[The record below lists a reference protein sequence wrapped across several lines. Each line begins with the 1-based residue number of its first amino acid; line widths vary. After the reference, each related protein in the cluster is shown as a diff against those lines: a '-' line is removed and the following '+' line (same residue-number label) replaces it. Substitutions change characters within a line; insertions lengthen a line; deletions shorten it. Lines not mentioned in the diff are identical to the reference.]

1 MAENENRVSAVQE
14 APDSPQ
20 EPAALDT
27 PPSEMPVYEP
37 ARPVRRVGTLTMGL
51 ALVVVGAALC
61 VGLFFPNVDFL
72 LLFKLSPLVLVALG
86 CEVIFAASTAKGMRL
101 KYDFLSMF
109 VCFLLIVT
117 ALGAACVP
125 VALQYAGPGRSA
137 AEQRVEQ
144 ELYEATYARLKGNGD
159 IVNVTYDVHLGEL
172 RTPEDVTGAADLM
185 AGDYV
190 GVSAELKGTWAT
202 REEFVA
208 ACRPVIEAV
217 RATGVRDPYISLYM
231 RESRDTEIPLYS
243 LAVEGSYQADM
254 TAEQLAQCVTERI
267 YVDDA
272 GYYMDAEELAGW
284 QSEQSSAARDAELEA
299 LEAEWQARL
308 DEAEAAAEQARA
320 EAEERVAQVQ
330 AEADERVAQAQ
341 ADADSRVAEAQANA
355 AA

>member
-172 RTPEDVTGAADLM
+172 RTPEDVTGAADLK

-208 ACRPVIEAV
+208 ACRPVI
-217 RATGVRDPYISLYM
+217 
-231 RESRDTEIPLYS
+231 
-243 LAVEGSYQADM
+243 
-254 TAEQLAQCVTERI
+254 
-267 YVDDA
+267 
-272 GYYMDAEELAGW
+272 
-284 QSEQSSAARDAELEA
+284 
-299 LEAEWQARL
+299 
-308 DEAEAAAEQARA
+308 
-320 EAEERVAQVQ
+320 
-330 AEADERVAQAQ
+330 
-341 ADADSRVAEAQANA
+341 
-355 AA
+355 

>member
-172 RTPEDVTGAADLM
+172 RTPEDVTGAADLK
-185 AGDYV
+185 AGAP
-190 GVSAELKGTWAT
+190 S
-202 REEFVA
+202 
-208 ACRPVIEAV
+208 
-217 RATGVRDPYISLYM
+217 
-231 RESRDTEIPLYS
+231 
-243 LAVEGSYQADM
+243 
-254 TAEQLAQCVTERI
+254 
-267 YVDDA
+267 
-272 GYYMDAEELAGW
+272 
-284 QSEQSSAARDAELEA
+284 
-299 LEAEWQARL
+299 
-308 DEAEAAAEQARA
+308 
-320 EAEERVAQVQ
+320 
-330 AEADERVAQAQ
+330 
-341 ADADSRVAEAQANA
+341 
-355 AA
+355 

>member
-172 RTPEDVTGAADLM
+172 RMLTD
-185 AGDYV
+185 
-190 GVSAELKGTWAT
+190 
-202 REEFVA
+202 
-208 ACRPVIEAV
+208 
-217 RATGVRDPYISLYM
+217 IS
-231 RESRDTEIPLYS
+231 
-243 LAVEGSYQADM
+243 Q
-254 TAEQLAQCVTERI
+254 
-267 YVDDA
+267 
-272 GYYMDAEELAGW
+272 
-284 QSEQSSAARDAELEA
+284 
-299 LEAEWQARL
+299 
-308 DEAEAAAEQARA
+308 
-320 EAEERVAQVQ
+320 
-330 AEADERVAQAQ
+330 
-341 ADADSRVAEAQANA
+341 
-355 AA
+355 

>member
-144 ELYEATYARLKGNGD
+144 ELYEATYARLKGNAGRRD
-159 IVNVTYDVHLGEL
+159 RRGGSEGGRLRGCERRAERNVGHPGGICG
-172 RTPEDVTGAADLM
+172 R
-185 AGDYV
+185 
-190 GVSAELKGTWAT
+190 VSA
-202 REEFVA
+202 
-208 ACRPVIEAV
+208 CH
-217 RATGVRDPYISLYM
+217 
-231 RESRDTEIPLYS
+231 
-243 LAVEGSYQADM
+243 
-254 TAEQLAQCVTERI
+254 
-267 YVDDA
+267 
-272 GYYMDAEELAGW
+272 
-284 QSEQSSAARDAELEA
+284 
-299 LEAEWQARL
+299 
-308 DEAEAAAEQARA
+308 
-320 EAEERVAQVQ
+320 
-330 AEADERVAQAQ
+330 
-341 ADADSRVAEAQANA
+341 
-355 AA
+355 

>member
-1 MAENENRVSAVQE
+1 M
-14 APDSPQ
+14 
-20 EPAALDT
+20 
-27 PPSEMPVYEP
+27 
-37 ARPVRRVGTLTMGL
+37 
-51 ALVVVGAALC
+51 
-61 VGLFFPNVDFL
+61 
-72 LLFKLSPLVLVALG
+72 
-86 CEVIFAASTAKGMRL
+86 
-101 KYDFLSMF
+101 
-109 VCFLLIVT
+109 
-117 ALGAACVP
+117 
-125 VALQYAGPGRSA
+125 
-137 AEQRVEQ
+137 EQ

-172 RTPEDVTGAADLM
+172 RTPEDVTGAADLK

-202 REEFVA
+202 WRNLWPRVGLSLKP
-208 ACRPVIEAV
+208 C
-217 RATGVRDPYISLYM
+217 ATGVRDPYISLYR
-231 RESRDTEIPLYS
+231 RESRDTETPLYS

-308 DEAEAAAEQARA
+308 MKPEAAAEQARA

>member
-144 ELYEATYARLKGNGD
+144 ELYEATYARLKGNCEC
-159 IVNVTYDVHLGEL
+159 HL
-172 RTPEDVTGAADLM
+172 
-185 AGDYV
+185 
-190 GVSAELKGTWAT
+190 
-202 REEFVA
+202 
-208 ACRPVIEAV
+208 
-217 RATGVRDPYISLYM
+217 
-231 RESRDTEIPLYS
+231 
-243 LAVEGSYQADM
+243 
-254 TAEQLAQCVTERI
+254 
-267 YVDDA
+267 
-272 GYYMDAEELAGW
+272 
-284 QSEQSSAARDAELEA
+284 
-299 LEAEWQARL
+299 
-308 DEAEAAAEQARA
+308 
-320 EAEERVAQVQ
+320 
-330 AEADERVAQAQ
+330 
-341 ADADSRVAEAQANA
+341 
-355 AA
+355 

>member
-51 ALVVVGAALC
+51 ALVVVGAA
-61 VGLFFPNVDFL
+61 D
-72 LLFKLSPLVLVALG
+72 
-86 CEVIFAASTAKGMRL
+86 L
-101 KYDFLSMF
+101 K
-109 VCFLLIVT
+109 
-117 ALGAACVP
+117 
-125 VALQYAGPGRSA
+125 
-137 AEQRVEQ
+137 
-144 ELYEATYARLKGNGD
+144 
-159 IVNVTYDVHLGEL
+159 
-172 RTPEDVTGAADLM
+172 

-231 RESRDTEIPLYS
+231 RESRDTETPLYS

-320 EAEERVAQVQ
+320 EAEERVAQAQ

>member
-27 PPSEMPVYEP
+27 PPSDMPVYEP

-172 RTPEDVTGAADLM
+172 RTPEDVTGAADLK

-231 RESRDTEIPLYS
+231 RESRDTETPLYS

-308 DEAEAAAEQARA
+308 DEARA
-320 EAEERVAQVQ
+320 EAEERVAQAQ